1 MAYKKIP
8 ANLYA
13 YGVIIRYRNFIL
25 IKPNGDVKQTIW
37 LGHAIGSKQTRHSC
51 SLLQQLALRWCLA

>member
-25 IKPNGDVKQTIW
+25 IKPNGDVKQTIINKPGI
-37 LGHAIGSKQTRHSC
+37 LAHCC
-51 SLLQQLALRWCLA
+51 SN

>member
-13 YGVIIRYRNFIL
+13 YGVIIKYRNFIL
-25 IKPNGDVKQTIW
+25 IKPNGDVKQ
-37 LGHAIGSKQTRHSC
+37 QTRLC